1 MAQEE
6 ARLLGHDYIGTEHV
20 LLGLLAEP
28 EGVAARALVSLGIS
42 APAVR
47 SEVERVVGRRPGTP
61 AGHIPFTPRAKK
73 VLELSLREALQ
84 LGHNYIGTEH
94 ILLGLVRE
102 GEGLAAQV
110 LVTLGADLRRV
121 REQVLT
127 ELPGQPESIS
137 TRRSEYD
144 TAGLERADLAADPI
158 TQFIRWF
165 EDASNAGLEEPHAM
179 TLATTT
185 ADRRP
190 DARMV
195 LLRGVDER
203 GFVWFTNRNS
213 PKGRELEVT
222 PFATLVFAWIPLHRQ
237 IRVDGEVTI
246 IDDAESDAYFASRP
260 RAAQIGAWAS
270 QQSEV
275 LDDPRRSTPRLRRSR
290 NSSGRERSRGRRTGA
305 GTASRTRRSRCG
317 RAGRTGSTIASA
329 TGRSSAG
336 GSSSVC
342 GRDRPRPGRGRQPL
356 DERLGVRDE
365 PRPFPVRPD
374 RAPTSHAWR
383 QLELHPAAAGQVHR
397 VLGMEAA
404 QGLWDVVEVGHDRVL
419 GECGAKVRREM
430 ICKHPVVSA
439 EQQGGPEVLAPVAVH
454 GDDDVDVVEERG
466 QRGGVLRP
474 DRS

>member
-1 MAQEE
+1 MERFTDRARRAIVLAQEE
-6 ARLLGHDYIGTEHV
+6 ASLLGHDWIGTEHL
-20 LLGLLAEP
+20 LLGLLAEGD
-28 EGVAARALVSLGIS
+28 GVAAKALESLRVSLL
-42 APAVR
+42 AVR
-47 SEVERVVGRRPGTP
+47 SQVEQIVGRRPGAP

-110 LVTLGADLRRV
+110 LVTLGADLSRV

-127 ELPGQPESIS
+127 ELPGPPESIS
-137 TRRSEYD
+137 SRRSEYD

-158 TQFIRWF
+158 TQFTRWF
-165 EDASNAGLEEPHAM
+165 DDASNAGLEEPHAM

-185 ADRRP
+185 PDRRP

-275 LDDPRRSTPRLRRSR
+275 LDDRAALDAAVAAIEERFGEGEIPRPPHWGGYRLAH
-290 NSSGRERSRGRRTGA
+290 ETLEVWQ
-305 GTASRTRRSRCG
+305 G
-317 RAGRTGSTIASA
+317 RANRLHD
-329 TGRSSAG
+329 RFRYRQELG
-336 GSSSVC
+336 GW
-342 GRDRPRPGRGRQPL
+342 L
-356 DERLGVRDE
+356 IERLW
-365 PRPFPVRPD
+365 P
-374 RAPTSHAWR
+374 
-383 QLELHPAAAGQVHR
+383 
-397 VLGMEAA
+397 
-404 QGLWDVVEVGHDRVL
+404 
-419 GECGAKVRREM
+419 
-430 ICKHPVVSA
+430 
-439 EQQGGPEVLAPVAVH
+439 
-454 GDDDVDVVEERG
+454 
-466 QRGGVLRP
+466 
-474 DRS
+474 